1 MKRPFS
7 GLTLIEVLVVIA
19 VVLVF
24 ASIILVNVTQT
35 KNKGKN
41 VGILENMK
49 QFQGTA
55 LLIYQEEKAFQKDY
69 GGSLVDVCN
78 WPTSLNDKLQSILT
92 ELATFVVGS
101 TSIYSGSGVLCNVST
116 SGQQFILSAPSKG
129 GTYLCVDGEGNIQEL
144 TALEAGG
151 LSSQSDAD
159 GAGFTCNPSD

>member
-19 VVLVF
+19 VVLVL
-24 ASIILVNVTQT
+24 ASIILINVTQT

-49 QFQGTA
+49 QFQGIA
-55 LLIYQEEKAFQKDY
+55 LLIYQEEKAFLKDT
-69 GGSLVDVCN
+69 GAGVVDVCN
-78 WPTSLNDKLQSILT
+78 WPPSLNDKPGSILT
-92 ELATFVVGS
+92 QLSSLVIGS
-101 TSIYSGSGVLCNVST
+101 TSIYSGSGILCNVSA

-144 TALEAGG
+144 TSSQAGG
-151 LSSQSDAD
+151 LSSQSDVD